1 MPLPALTERDRRTI
15 RFAAIGLGLYLAVFG
30 GWQTFGFLGRRHV
43 EYRKL
48 QHEAAQLRTQYELY
62 GSRVTRLE
70 RLMETFQMD
79 PARLAKNTL
88 VAKAA
93 AALQQSA
100 ASGGLQ
106 LGPIRESLNRGSE
119 RELGTFQ
126 LEAMGQVPALMAFL
140 HRLRGLGFPLVID
153 TLQVSSD
160 PARPGMIKVSLGLIL
175 LDYEQWD
182 KKEVP
187 DA

>member
-1 MPLPALTERDRRTI
+1 MPLPTLTERDRRTV
-15 RFAAIGLGLYLAVFG
+15 RNAAVGLGIYLVLFV
-30 GWQTFGFLGRRHV
+30 GWQAFGFLGRRHT
-43 EYRKL
+43 EYRQL
-48 QHEAAQLRTQYELY
+48 QHEAVELKSRHELY

-79 PARLAKNTL
+79 PARLAKPTL
-88 VAKAA
+88 VARVG

-100 ASGGLQ
+100 LQGGIQ

-119 RELGTFQ
+119 RELGTIQ
-126 LEAMGQVPALMAFL
+126 LEAMGQVPALMSFL

-153 TLQVSSD
+153 TLQISAD
-160 PARPGMIKVSLGLIL
+160 PARPGMIKLNLGLIL
-175 LDYEQWD
+175 LDFEQWD
-182 KKEVP
+182 KKELP